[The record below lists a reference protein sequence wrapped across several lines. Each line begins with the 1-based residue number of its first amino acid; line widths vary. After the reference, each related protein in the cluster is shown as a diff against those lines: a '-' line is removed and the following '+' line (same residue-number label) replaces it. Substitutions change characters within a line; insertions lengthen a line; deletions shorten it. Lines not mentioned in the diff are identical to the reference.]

1 MLEVLT
7 LEVELVVVFGADEE
21 LLVVILV
28 DLVTLALVVELWKT
42 EEVEEVLALLP
53 VLV

>member
-42 EEVEEVLALLP
+42 EVEEVLALLP